1 MSNTRADVLRIEED
15 GEQAVLVQ
23 PPARLQRFMQRVA
36 RLQPGKY
43 VLTLT
48 IAQERA
54 WWTIQ
59 EMNGLEN

>member
-1 MSNTRADVLRIEED
+1 MSDTRADVLRIEED
-15 GEQAVLVQ
+15 GEPGVLVQ
-23 PPARLQRFMQRVA
+23 PPARLRRFMQRVA

>member
-1 MSNTRADVLRIEED
+1 MQDENNVMRVD
-15 GEQAVLVQ
+15 GDEEQAVLVQ
-23 PPARLQRFMQRVA
+23 PPARVARFMQRVA

-59 EMNGLEN
+59 EMSEVER